1 MTVTADQLREAMV
14 QVADLEQKVTRLVD
28 RPVPVKHPVNFDAN
42 VSAIFTMPDMSQ
54 QTPTWVN
61 GGPDFWCSGVD
72 YSVMMT
78 TEALGTVKLHD
89 TGNGLGYAGDHNTNS
104 NTKIMLRCFDFRW
117 NMTKM
122 SNARGTL
129 FTYLTAPGSID
140 SLLSR
145 QALGNRET
153 GRTLRF
159 APWKIERGDSIFF
172 TIKPL
177 GYFYGRSGG
186 IGAAYPSAARFT
198 VMMNLYGFRDQAQR
212 ANP

>member
-14 QVADLEQKVTRLVD
+14 QVADLEQRVNQLVD
-28 RPVPVKHPVNFDAN
+28 RPLPIKYPVNFDAN
-42 VSAIFTMPDMSQ
+42 VSAIFTMPDMAQ

-78 TEALGTVKLHD
+78 TDALGTVKLHD
-89 TGNGLGYAGDHNTNS
+89 TGNGLGYAGNQNVVDNGLSPIT
-104 NTKIMLRCFDFRW
+104 LRLFDFRW

-129 FTYLTAPGSID
+129 FSYLTAPGSID

-159 APWKIERGDSIFF
+159 HPWKIERGDSVFF
-172 TIKPL
+172 TIKPI
-177 GYFYGRSGG
+177 GYMYGRSGRYY
-186 IGAAYPSAARFT
+186 ANTARFT
-198 VMMNLYGFRDQAQR
+198 VMMNLYGYRDQTQGAL
-212 ANP
+212 P